1 MSNEK
6 SAPATRRAEK
16 SKVTMRDVARL
27 ADVSMATVSNVLNQP
42 AIVKPR
48 TRERVERAIAQLN
61 FVPNS
66 AARHLAAGRSKSIGL
81 VLLDL
86 ANPYFLAVARGVE
99 DVAADAGY
107 VVMLFNSADSPERE
121 ERALRVLLEQR
132 VSGVLMSP
140 VGTRSASVSRLRD
153 DGINVVLFD
162 RGGASHGECSVA
174 VDDQQG
180 GRLATEHLLESG
192 HRRFVF
198 VGGASHVRQHAAR
211 LKGAK
216 QALRNAVIDDDI
228 PVVRD
233 EMTME
238 GGRRAAARILDMDP
252 RPTAVLCGNDL
263 YAVGVEQGLLA
274 AGVRIPEDIS
284 IVGYDDVEMAAVT
297 AVPLTSVQQPMYAMG
312 RTATELLI
320 SEIEDPDHQHE
331 RIQFTPRLVPR
342 ASSQL
347 AGRAFSSG

>member
-6 SAPATRRAEK
+6 PPPAARRAEK
-16 SKVTMRDVARL
+16 SQVTMRDVARL

-48 TRERVERAIAQLN
+48 TRERVERAIAQLD

-140 VGTRSASVSRLRD
+140 VGTRSTSVSRLRD

-162 RGGASHGECSVA
+162 RGGASGECSVA

-192 HRRFVF
+192 HRRLVF
-198 VGGASHVRQHAAR
+198 VGGASHVRQHSAR

-216 QALRNAVIDDDI
+216 LALRNAGIDDDI
-228 PVVRD
+228 PIIRD

-274 AGVRIPEDIS
+274 AGVRIPEEVS

-320 SEIEDPDHQHE
+320 SEIENPEHQHE

-342 ASSQL
+342 ASSQP
-347 AGRAFSSG
+347 AG